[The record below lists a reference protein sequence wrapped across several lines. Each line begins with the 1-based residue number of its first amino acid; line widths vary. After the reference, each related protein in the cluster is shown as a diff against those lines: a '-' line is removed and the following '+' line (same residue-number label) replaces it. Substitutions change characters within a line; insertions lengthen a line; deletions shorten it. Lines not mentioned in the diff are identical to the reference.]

1 VWYLLV
7 EETMALR
14 HVIVTK
20 RDSRGVGREI
30 SWAHDEKIW
39 KDVKIQEKK
48 NRHTMDICGHVDFG
62 YDIRCK
68 RMREKKKINK
78 LA

>member
-1 VWYLLV
+1 
-7 EETMALR
+7 MR
-14 HVIVTK
+14 K
-20 RDSRGVGREI
+20 CGRM
-30 SWAHDEKIW
+30 
-39 KDVKIQEKK
+39 KK
-48 NRHTMDICGHVDFG
+48 TQRKKKWHKMDICGHVDFG